1 MTDNIYKA
9 SFRFYEAAAPYPG
22 MCLKCG
28 TSNRLWEL
36 GMIRGTNMGAYYC
49 DACLIEIGEFAGLG
63 VKATFDEQIDTLEET
78 INTLTAQ
85 VEVTPE
91 LAKELI
97 HDLNNLFSNFVTN
110 LAVHASAPVSV
121 QPEAHSS
128 STGQPASKPSEHERT
143 GAAAK
148 PAAKPSSKPASK

>member
-1 MTDNIYKA
+1 MTNPLRA
-9 SFRFYEAAAPYPG
+9 TFRFYEAAAPYPG
-22 MCLKCG
+22 ICLRCG
-28 TSNRLWEL
+28 TSNKLWEL

-49 DACLIEIGEFAGLG
+49 DPCVIELGEFAGLG
-63 VKATFDEQIDTLEET
+63 IKATFESERATLEES
-78 INTLTAQ
+78 IKTLTAQ
-85 VEVTPE
+85 VEATPE

-128 STGQPASKPSEHERT
+128 SVGQPADKPSEHERAGT
-143 GAAAK
+143 ATK
-148 PAAKPSSKPASK
+148 PAAKPSSKPARK

>member
-1 MTDNIYKA
+1 MTNPLRA
-9 SFRFYEAAAPYPG
+9 TFRFYEAAAPYPG
-22 MCLKCG
+22 ICLRCG
-28 TSNRLWEL
+28 TSNKLWEL

-49 DACLIEIGEFAGLG
+49 DPCIIELGEAAGLG
-63 VKATFDEQIDTLEET
+63 MKTTFESERVMLEDT

-85 VEVTPE
+85 VEATPE

-121 QPEAHSS
+121 QPKAHPTDPDDSTKKFGSS
-128 STGQPASKPSEHERT
+128 KGSGSATE
-143 GAAAK
+143 
-148 PAAKPSSKPASK
+148 PAAKPSSKPSSK

>member
-1 MTDNIYKA
+1 MNNPYKI

-22 MCLKCG
+22 ICLKCG

-49 DACLIEIGEFAGLG
+49 DPCLTELGDFAGLG
-63 VKATFDEQIDTLEET
+63 IKATFDSQIEALEET
-78 INTLTAQ
+78 IKTLHAQ
-85 VEVTPE
+85 VEATPE

-121 QPEAHSS
+121 QPEAHSPS
-128 STGQPASKPSEHERT
+128 VGQPTSKSSEHERA

-148 PAAKPSSKPASK
+148 PASKPSSKPSSK

>member
-1 MTDNIYKA
+1 MNDPYKI

-22 MCLKCG
+22 ICLKCG
-28 TSNRLWEL
+28 TSNKLWEL

-49 DACLIEIGEFAGLG
+49 DPCLVELGDFAGLG
-63 VKATFDEQIDTLEET
+63 SKSTFESERATLEET
-78 INTLTAQ
+78 IKTLTAQ
-85 VEVTPE
+85 VEATPE

-121 QPEAHSS
+121 QPQTDTPSVGAP
-128 STGQPASKPSEHERT
+128 TSKSGSHE
-143 GAAAK
+143 GSGSAAK
-148 PAAKPSSKPASK
+148 PAAKPSSKPSSK